1 MRNEEGPAVD
11 SRCGVLRIA
20 WFGVT
25 WKQKKI
31 KVGEKGNGMVF
42 ESTKKRK
49 KQTIYIYII
58 VYLSSS
64 IRLN

>member
-49 KQTIYIYII
+49 KQTIYI
-58 VYLSSS
+58 
-64 IRLN
+64 